1 MYGEYFRWD
10 DEQEQEKEK
19 DSRRVLLDSCTKKL
33 TKTKHGQKAGG
44 ILEGGLQQAAQ
55 MYDNSVTSLS

>member
-1 MYGEYFRWD
+1 MENISGEAMNKSKNKTERLECFWTAALRNS
-10 DEQEQEKEK
+10 E
-19 DSRRVLLDSCTKKL
+19 